1 MRLSRWLNG
10 LGEGPPVWLAV
21 ISADS
26 QIDRLLD
33 EASQAVNEWS
43 ERWDPQCNIFE
54 DSDEFTVQM
63 ALPGMNGAITD
74 YAPIC
79 VLSIGARGW
88 RGFGSVP
95 SPHKAYELE
104 RRGSPQQSC
113 EPVISRFVSIF
124 SGFSCL
130 SDLKKSCN
138 NARLFSPNKPPMT
151 SSR

>member
-1 MRLSRWLNG
+1 MRLIRWLNG
-10 LGEGPPVWLAV
+10 FGERPTVWLAV

-33 EASQAVNEWS
+33 EASQAVSEWS
-43 ERWDPQCNIFE
+43 EHWDPQCNIFE

-88 RGFGSVP
+88 RGLGSVP
-95 SPHKAYELE
+95 SPHNSLRTRAP
-104 RRGSPQQSC
+104 RFTAAIMRTCHQSLC
-113 EPVISRFVSIF
+113 FYFLWVLVSQR
-124 SGFSCL
+124 SEKVL
-130 SDLKKSCN
+130 Q
-138 NARLFSPNKPPMT
+138 
-151 SSR
+151 